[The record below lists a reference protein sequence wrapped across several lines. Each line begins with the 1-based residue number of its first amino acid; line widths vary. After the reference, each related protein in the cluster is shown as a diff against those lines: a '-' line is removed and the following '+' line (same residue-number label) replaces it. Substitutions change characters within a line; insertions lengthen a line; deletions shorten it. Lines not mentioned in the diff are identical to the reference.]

1 MRFERD
7 GLLLDAQQLKLDLFW
22 WHCDGMCIDNL
33 SARSIKLNLPASS
46 SNSPD
51 TSSEPLEQ
59 ISLPFNIALKRLSV
73 TEFVLNHTSANVV
86 VNNVE
91 IAAKAQGADIKVKR
105 VNIPSVLIALK
116 EQPGENTASSTPIT
130 ELPALPNIAFMS
142 PLNIYL
148 EQFNIAQFTV
158 KQGEQQMW

>member
-1 MRFERD
+1 
-7 GLLLDAQQLKLDLFW
+7 
-22 WHCDGMCIDNL
+22 
-33 SARSIKLNLPASS
+33 
-46 SNSPD
+46 
-51 TSSEPLEQ
+51 
-59 ISLPFNIALKRLSV
+59 
-73 TEFVLNHTSANVV
+73 NVV

-91 IAAKAQGADIKVKR
+91 ISAKAQGADIKIKN

-158 KQGEQQMW
+158 EQNAQQNVVNNIALQMKLIGSEINVAS

>member
-1 MRFERD
+1 
-7 GLLLDAQQLKLDLFW
+7 LDLFW

-51 TSSEPLEQ
+51 TSNEPLEQ
-59 ISLPFNIALKRLSV
+59 ISLPFNIALKRLAVS
-73 TEFVLNHTSANVV
+73 EFVLNHTSANVV

-91 IAAKAQGADIKVKR
+91 ISAKAQGADIKIKN

-130 ELPALPNIAFMS
+130 ELPALPNI
-142 PLNIYL
+142 
-148 EQFNIAQFTV
+148 
-158 KQGEQQMW
+158 